1 MFRLHDAVTRAMF
14 ILGAIALLGIV
25 GSYLVEVVMR
35 YVFNAPTLWSVSA
48 VAYLLAV
55 SAMLGMPE
63 LARTS
68 GHIAIT
74 MLEDR
79 MTPARRHSHRR
90 QVAALTAAICVA
102 AAWMVWT
109 ETVRQGQSGTTTALA
124 VRIPKVWISAVITYG
139 FTNTALYYL
148 RAALWPASLPW
159 DTAPRQE
166 V

>member
-35 YVFNAPTLWSVSA
+35 YVFNAPTLWSGSA

-109 ETVRQGQSGTTTALA
+109 ETVRQGQSGTRERGGRVDVDVRCFRAGGA
-124 VRIPKVWISAVITYG
+124 VREDGPEAAAG
-139 FTNTALYYL
+139 
-148 RAALWPASLPW
+148 RADEMAHRG
-159 DTAPRQE
+159 PR
-166 V
+166 